1 MGAEPAPKMVY
12 VSDIPQTMD
21 NLFPNNGH
29 MFSVKLYVNSMV
41 TAEAF
46 EVMLNHWENGFFCT
60 FSLGREG
67 GRGWTNT
74 SNFHIPVYNWSSVT
88 AVICNSTQQTW
99 QTTYIGIWIKYIEI
113 DNWETWNKN

>member
-46 EVMLNHWENGFFCT
+46 EVMLNH
-60 FSLGREG
+60 
-67 GRGWTNT
+67 
-74 SNFHIPVYNWSSVT
+74 
-88 AVICNSTQQTW
+88 
-99 QTTYIGIWIKYIEI
+99 
-113 DNWETWNKN
+113 